1 MADELVVSGISKQY
15 AGVRAVTDVSFT
27 VRPGE
32 VHGLVGPNGAGKST
46 ALGILSGFIPPNAGT
61 VTYRG
66 RELTGA
72 PPDKLVRAG
81 IARTFQEP
89 SPIAGLTV
97 LENVLTGLHIQGR
110 AGTLQA
116 AVRTPRLR
124 REEKELRQSA
134 LSLLDSV
141 GLADRA
147 EADAADLSFGELRYL
162 EVVRCLGTGATM
174 LLLDEPAAGMG
185 STETRRLSA
194 LIDRVRAG
202 GRGVLLV
209 DHDMG
214 FIFSLCDSITVM
226 NAGRVI
232 ADGTPKEIESSATVR
247 EAYLGGP
254 AEGGGVSQ
262 TSAQTSAGG
271 ASRTSAQTSA
281 GGAGRTSAQTS
292 AGGASRETAPQET
305 AGQTAAGPATET
317 GA

>member
-1 MADELVVSGISKQY
+1 MSDELAVHAISKQY
-15 AGVRAVTDVSFT
+15 SGVQAVADASFT

-46 ALGILSGFIPPNAGT
+46 ALGILSGFIRPDSGSI
-61 VTYRG
+61 TYRG

-72 PPDKLVRAG
+72 PSDALARAG

-89 SPIAGLTV
+89 SPIPGLTV
-97 LENVLTGLHIQGR
+97 LENVLAGLHIQGR

-116 AVRTPRLR
+116 AVRSPGLR
-124 REEKELRQSA
+124 KEEKRLKQEA
-134 LSLLDSV
+134 LSLLASV

-147 EADAADLSFGELRYL
+147 NADAGDLSFGELRYL
-162 EVVRCLGTGATM
+162 EVIRCLGTGATM

-185 STETRRLSA
+185 KTETQRLAA
-194 LIDRVRAG
+194 LIDEVRKA

-214 FIFSLCDSITVM
+214 FIFSLCDAITVM

-232 ADGTPKEIESSATVR
+232 ADGTPREIEESPAVR
-247 EAYLGGP
+247 EAYLGAHGAGLKESTDSDRPGTGGP
-254 AEGGGVSQ
+254 GTGNPGTGGQ
-262 TSAQTSAGG
+262 PAGG
-271 ASRTSAQTSA
+271 LSTSGSGTSR
-281 GGAGRTSAQTS
+281 
-292 AGGASRETAPQET
+292 P
-305 AGQTAAGPATET
+305 T

>member
-1 MADELVVSGISKQY
+1 VADELVVSGISKQY
-15 AGVRAVTDVSFT
+15 SGVRAVSDVSFT

-46 ALGILSGFIPPNAGT
+46 VLGILSGFIAPDAGT
-61 VTYRG
+61 VSYRG
-66 RELTGA
+66 RELTGM

-89 SPIAGLTV
+89 SPVAGLTV
-97 LENVLTGLHIQGR
+97 LENVLTGLHIQGS
-110 AGTLQA
+110 AGTLR
-116 AVRTPRLR
+116 AVVRSPRLR
-124 REEKELRQSA
+124 REEKALERSA
-134 LSLLDSV
+134 RGLLASV

-147 EADAADLSFGELRYL
+147 GADAVDLSFGELRYL

-185 STETRRLSA
+185 ATETKRLA
-194 LIDRVRAG
+194 TLIDQVRAG

-214 FIFSLCDSITVM
+214 FIFSLCDAITVM

-232 ADGTPKEIESSATVR
+232 ADGTPREIEASAAVR
-247 EAYLGGP
+247 EAYLGGGEADEAATAP
-254 AEGGGVSQ
+254 AEPA
-262 TSAQTSAGG
+262 SA
-271 ASRTSAQTSA
+271 
-281 GGAGRTSAQTS
+281 
-292 AGGASRETAPQET
+292 EP
-305 AGQTAAGPATET
+305 GPAETSPAET

>member
-1 MADELVVSGISKQY
+1 MADELAVTRISKQFS
-15 AGVRAVTDVSFT
+15 GVKAVDDASFT

-46 ALGILSGFIPPNAGT
+46 ALGILSGFIAPDAGSITYRDRELIGT
-61 VTYRG
+61 V
-66 RELTGA
+66 
-72 PPDKLVRAG
+72 PDRLVRAG

-89 SPIAGLTV
+89 SPVPGLTV

-116 AVRTPRLR
+116 AVRSPALRKEEKRLR
-124 REEKELRQSA
+124 QEALELLA
-134 LSLLDSV
+134 SV

-147 EADAADLSFGELRYL
+147 DADAADLSFGELRYL
-162 EVVRCLGTGATM
+162 EVIRCLGTGATM

-185 STETRRLSA
+185 KTETERLSA
-194 LIDRVRAG
+194 LIDEVRQA

-226 NAGRVI
+226 NAGQVI
-232 ADGTPKEIESSATVR
+232 ADGTPHEIENSAAVR
-247 EAYLGGP
+247 EAYLG
-254 AEGGGVSQ
+254 A
-262 TSAQTSAGG
+262 
-271 ASRTSAQTSA
+271 R
-281 GGAGRTSAQTS
+281 GAGLKESPGPGSPAPGDLSTGDLSTGSLGTS
-292 AGGASRETAPQET
+292 RP
-305 AGQTAAGPATET
+305 T

>member
-1 MADELVVSGISKQY
+1 MADDLVVNGISKQY
-15 AGVRAVTDVSFT
+15 AGVRAVSDVSFT

-46 ALGILSGFIPPNAGT
+46 ALGILSGFIAPDAGT
-61 VTYRG
+61 VTYRD

-72 PPDKLVRAG
+72 PPDRLVRAG

-97 LENVLTGLHIQGR
+97 LENVLTGLHIQGS
-110 AGTLQA
+110 AGTLRA
-116 AVRTPRLR
+116 AVHSPRLR
-124 REEKELRQSA
+124 REEKELKRSA
-134 LSLLDSV
+134 IGLLDSV

-147 EADAADLSFGELRYL
+147 DADAADLSFGELRYL

-185 STETRRLSA
+185 ATETRRLSA
-194 LIDRVRAG
+194 LIDRVRQD

-232 ADGTPKEIESSATVR
+232 ADGTPHEIESSAAVR

-254 AEGGGVSQ
+254 AEGGGEADAAGPP
-262 TSAQTSAGG
+262 SATPEPARIEPAGP
-271 ASRTSAQTSA
+271 
-281 GGAGRTSAQTS
+281 GAGAHRASP
-292 AGGASRETAPQET
+292 AGP
-305 AGQTAAGPATET
+305 AAAPATET

>member
-1 MADELVVSGISKQY
+1 MADELAVSGISKQY
-15 AGVRAVTDVSFT
+15 AGVRAVSDVSFT

-46 ALGILSGFIPPNAGT
+46 ALGILSGFIPPDAGS
-61 VTYRG
+61 VTYLG

-89 SPIAGLTV
+89 SPVAGLTV
-97 LENVLTGLHIQGR
+97 LENVLTGLHIQGS
-110 AGTLQA
+110 AGTLRA
-116 AVRTPRLR
+116 AVHSPRLR
-124 REEKELRQSA
+124 KEERELRKSA
-134 LSLLDSV
+134 LGLLDSV

-147 EADAADLSFGELRYL
+147 DADAADLSFGELRYL

-185 STETRRLSA
+185 ATETRRLSA
-194 LIDRVRAG
+194 LIDQVRQAR
-202 GRGVLLV
+202 RGVLLV

-232 ADGTPKEIESSATVR
+232 ADGTPGEIERSTAVR
-247 EAYLGGP
+247 EAYLGGGEADAAAAGP
-254 AEGGGVSQ
+254 GSAEPG
-262 TSAQTSAGG
+262 SADTGSA
-271 ASRTSAQTSA
+271 S
-281 GGAGRTSAQTS
+281 
-292 AGGASRETAPQET
+292 
-305 AGQTAAGPATET
+305 TAAGRPGHAVPHEASPAGQAAARATET

>member
-1 MADELVVSGISKQY
+1 MADELVVSGISKQFS
-15 AGVRAVTDVSFT
+15 GVKAVDDASFT

-46 ALGILSGFIPPNAGT
+46 ALGIVSGFITPDAGSI
-61 VTYRG
+61 TYRD
-66 RELTGA
+66 RELTGMV
-72 PPDKLVRAG
+72 PDRLVRAG

-116 AVRTPRLR
+116 AVRSPGLRKEEKRLR
-124 REEKELRQSA
+124 HDALELLA
-134 LSLLDSV
+134 SV

-147 EADAADLSFGELRYL
+147 DADAGDLSFGELRYL
-162 EVVRCLGTGATM
+162 EVIRCLGTGATM

-185 STETRRLSA
+185 KTETQRLSA
-194 LIDRVRAG
+194 LIDEVRKA

-214 FIFSLCDSITVM
+214 FIFSLCDAITVM

-232 ADGTPKEIESSATVR
+232 ADGTPREIEDSPAVR
-247 EAYLGGP
+247 EAYLGAHGAGLKEEDDVGEPSTSGP
-254 AEGGGVSQ
+254 IADGLSASAS
-262 TSAQTSAGG
+262 TSASGPSRPKG
-271 ASRTSAQTSA
+271 A
-281 GGAGRTSAQTS
+281 
-292 AGGASRETAPQET
+292 
-305 AGQTAAGPATET
+305 
-317 GA
+317 

>member
-15 AGVRAVTDVSFT
+15 SGVRAVSDVSFT

-46 ALGILSGFIPPNAGT
+46 VLGILSGFIAPDAGT
-61 VTYRG
+61 VSYRG
-66 RELTGA
+66 RELTGM

-89 SPIAGLTV
+89 SPVAGLTV
-97 LENVLTGLHIQGR
+97 LENVLTGLHIQGS
-110 AGTLQA
+110 AGTLR
-116 AVRTPRLR
+116 AVVRSPRLR
-124 REEKELRQSA
+124 REEKALERSA
-134 LSLLDSV
+134 RGLLASV

-147 EADAADLSFGELRYL
+147 GADAVDLSFGELRYL

-185 STETRRLSA
+185 ATETKRLA
-194 LIDRVRAG
+194 TLIDQVRAG

-209 DHDMG
+209 DHYMG
-214 FIFSLCDSITVM
+214 FIFSLCDAITVM

-232 ADGTPKEIESSATVR
+232 ADGTPREIEASAAVR
-247 EAYLGGP
+247 EAYLGGGEADEAATAP
-254 AEGGGVSQ
+254 AEPA
-262 TSAQTSAGG
+262 SA
-271 ASRTSAQTSA
+271 
-281 GGAGRTSAQTS
+281 
-292 AGGASRETAPQET
+292 EP
-305 AGQTAAGPATET
+305 GPAETSPAET